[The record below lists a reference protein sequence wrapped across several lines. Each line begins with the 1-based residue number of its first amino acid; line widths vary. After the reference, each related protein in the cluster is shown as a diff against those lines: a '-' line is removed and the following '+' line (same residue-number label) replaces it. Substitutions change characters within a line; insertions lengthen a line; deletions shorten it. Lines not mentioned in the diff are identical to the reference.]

1 MSTAQTVYEVRQT
14 FGEFG
19 CGRKK
24 TFKTLAEAEAD
35 GRVLAGGF
43 AEIFY
48 HREGNY
54 ADVRGM
60 SEASASFRQG
70 SALRKPVSLALQAVS
85 QARRQFNDANAPKPT
100 PG

>member
-19 CGRKK
+19 CSRKK

-43 AEIFY
+43 AGIFY

-54 ADVRGM
+54 ADVRGL
-60 SEASASFRQG
+60 SEAERLFPARLSFAKAGFAGSASGFA
-70 SALRKPVSLALQAVS
+70 SKEAI
-85 QARRQFNDANAPKPT
+85 
-100 PG
+100 

>member
-35 GRVLAGGF
+35 RRVLAAG
-43 AEIFY
+43 
-48 HREGNY
+48 
-54 ADVRGM
+54 
-60 SEASASFRQG
+60 SQG
-70 SALRKPVSLALQAVS
+70 SFTIAKATM
-85 QARRQFNDANAPKPT
+85 PT
-100 PG
+100 CAD